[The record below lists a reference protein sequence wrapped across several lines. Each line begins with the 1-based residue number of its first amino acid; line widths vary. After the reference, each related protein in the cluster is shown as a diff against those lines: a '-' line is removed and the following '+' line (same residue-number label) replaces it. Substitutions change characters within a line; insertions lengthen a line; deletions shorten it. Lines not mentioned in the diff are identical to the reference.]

1 MEGKKIWMR
10 LGVTVPVTDDELFAI
25 MEEAHRSVSDRFAGC
40 PPRADSMDD
49 YDMSEEEAEEFLK
62 RAVADGESYIPE
74 VCFYEHVEWWK
85 KERERRLANAEET

>member
-25 MEEAHRSVSDRFAGC
+25 MAVAHLSCFERTGQTDR
-40 PPRADSMDD
+40 MDD
-49 YDMSEEEAEEFLK
+49 YEMSEDEAEEFLK

-74 VCFYEHVEWWK
+74 VCFDEHIEWWK
-85 KERERRLANAEET
+85 KERERRLANAEKT